1 MSRLA
6 LLLATLLAAIAV
18 AATAASAAVQ
28 PPTAQATVTGYGG
41 GAATVDPYATRAAIR
56 VLRKGGNA
64 VDAAIAAAG
73 VLGVVE
79 PYSSGIGGGGFMVI
93 RSRDGS
99 IDTID
104 GREFAPAAFTPT
116 SFQENGTP
124 IPFTEAV
131 TSGLGVGVPGT
142 LATWQTALQRHGTM
156 SLKKLLEPG
165 IEIAAKGF
173 VVDRTLQQQTQDNA
187 ARFADFPDT
196 ANIYLPHGQPIQAGT
211 VLQNPD
217 LADTYR
223 LIAKKGIGAF
233 YGGPLAGEVADT
245 VQHPKTAPGTTRTVR
260 PGLMTAD
267 DLAAY
272 RAKVRPPVRTDWRG
286 YTVAGMGPPSSGGTT
301 VEEAL
306 NILQAF
312 GAPASDGAGELFR
325 YLEASRLAYA
335 DRNQYVGDPDFV
347 HVPTDCLISQEFADT
362 RQALIGA
369 TALTSPVA
377 PGDCGPAA
385 GSASLHEGP
394 NTTNM
399 TVADGKGNVVEYTF
413 TIEQTGGS
421 GMVVPGRGFLL
432 NNELTDFEFTTG
444 KANSPAA
451 RKRPRSS
458 IAPTIVLKDGKP
470 VLALGS
476 PGGASI
482 ITTVLQILTDR
493 FERGMA
499 LPDAVADPRISQR
512 NAAQTEA
519 EQAFLDGPLRAP
531 LEARGESFKL
541 VPPPAI
547 APDSTGPRELGAA
560 TAIEFLGGGKLQVA
574 AEPVRRGGGAAGVVT
589 TRK

>member
-1 MSRLA
+1 
-6 LLLATLLAAIAV
+6 
-18 AATAASAAVQ
+18 
-28 PPTAQATVTGYGG
+28 
-41 GAATVDPYATRAAIR
+41 
-56 VLRKGGNA
+56 LRK
-64 VDAAIAAAG
+64 
-73 VLGVVE
+73 
-79 PYSSGIGGGGFMVI
+79 
-93 RSRDGS
+93 
-99 IDTID
+99 
-104 GREFAPAAFTPT
+104 
-116 SFQENGTP
+116 
-124 IPFTEAV
+124 
-131 TSGLGVGVPGT
+131 
-142 LATWQTALQRHGTM
+142 
-156 SLKKLLEPG
+156 LLRPG
-165 IEIAAKGF
+165 IELASKGF
-173 VVDRTLQQQTQDNA
+173 VVDKTLQQQTQDNA
-187 ARFADFPDT
+187 KRFADFPAT
-196 ANIYLPHGQPIQAGT
+196 AAIYLPNGQPIQAGT

-223 LIAKKGIGAF
+223 EIAKKGPAAF
-233 YGGPLAGEVADT
+233 YTGDIATDIVNT
-245 VQHPKTAPGTTRTVR
+245 VRTPPTAAGTTRNVR
-260 PGLMTAD
+260 PGLMAAD

-272 RAKVRPPVRTDWRG
+272 RAKVRAPVKTRYRG

-306 NILQAF
+306 NILESF
-312 GAPASDGAGELFR
+312 GAPAPDGPGELFR

-347 HVPTDCLISQEFADT
+347 PVPTDCLISQEFAHA

-369 TALTSPVA
+369 TALTSPAA

-399 TVADGKGNVVEYTF
+399 TVADGQGNVVEYTF

-432 NNELTDFEFTTG
+432 NNELTDFDFVTG
-444 KANSPAA
+444 KPNSPAA

-458 IAPTIVLKDGKP
+458 IAPTIVLKKGKP

-493 FERGMA
+493 FERGMS

-519 EQAFLDGPLRAP
+519 EQAFLDGPLRKP

-589 TRK
+589 TRRTR